1 MQLLANTADPDGRV
15 REIEAIEK
23 RADSVV
29 DEIRAALR
37 RSCFHRTAA
46 WSCTNCPNSIDDIL
60 DVTEDAAQSL
70 LLYHVT
76 AVTPEAQRLAELALT
91 AASRLQQAVAQL
103 PRLDHPR
110 AILALCAEVDDLEA
124 QADHVQ
130 RTAMSNLF
138 RSETEAAQL
147 GQDEG
152 YLRSARGADR
162 PVQGRA
168 SDRRRSYWRHG
179 MSGSRRAGIRDHPL
193 CRHAGHTPEAS
204 PICQRIASCRR
215 RVAGD
220 VLAPVGQLLEHFVD
234 SLHLDQLRRFGF
246 AAK

>member
-1 MQLLANTADPDGRV
+1 MAARFAPEIRERRSAWRSLVRALRPVDRTFFACFAQQAQLCVEALSALVQLLANTADPDGRV

-29 DEIRAALR
+29 DETRAALR
-37 RSCFHRTAA
+37 RSLFPPYGRMVVHEL
-46 WSCTNCPNSIDDIL
+46 SNSIDDIL
-60 DVTEDAAQSL
+60 DVAEDAAQSL

-91 AASRLQQAVAQL
+91 AASRLQQAIAQL

-138 RSETEAAQL
+138 RVETEAAQL
-147 GQDEG
+147 VKMKAIYEVLEELTDRCKDVANEIEAIV
-152 YLRSARGADR
+152 LR
-162 PVQGRA
+162 QG
-168 SDRRRSYWRHG
+168 
-179 MSGSRRAGIRDHPL
+179 
-193 CRHAGHTPEAS
+193 
-204 PICQRIASCRR
+204 
-215 RVAGD
+215 
-220 VLAPVGQLLEHFVD
+220 
-234 SLHLDQLRRFGF
+234 
-246 AAK
+246 